1 MIHLQPAARQ
11 EIQRIRSKHP
21 NSQAKFRL
29 GVQPGGCAELVYT
42 LGLDETVT
50 SDDRM
55 FDCEGIPMVV
65 DHKSWTYLEGL
76 SLDYSED
83 LMGGG
88 FRFNNPNALSSCG
101 CGNSFSITADAA
113 SGLAEVPPQYDFE
126 V

>member
-21 NSQAKFRL
+21 NPEARFRL
-29 GVQPGGCAELVYT
+29 GVQPGGCAELSYT
-42 LGLDETVT
+42 LGLDETVAP
-50 SDDRM
+50 DDRTL
-55 FDCEGIPMVV
+55 DCEGIPIVI
-65 DHKSWTYLEGL
+65 DHQSWLHLQGL

-88 FRFNNPNALSSCG
+88 FRFNNPNAVNSCG
-101 CGNSFSITADAA
+101 CGNSFSTGATT
-113 SGLAEVPPQYDFE
+113 SLNLAEIPPHYDFE